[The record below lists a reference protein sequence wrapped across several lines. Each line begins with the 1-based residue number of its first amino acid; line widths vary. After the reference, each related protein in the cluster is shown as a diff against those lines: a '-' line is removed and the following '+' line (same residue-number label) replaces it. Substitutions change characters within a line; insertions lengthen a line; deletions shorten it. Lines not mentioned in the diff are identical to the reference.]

1 MRRIYLESIFG
12 LLGCFIASLFLY
24 EVTVYQL
31 NTDYEFVL
39 EDYEATAYRDLV
51 DNVAQKQGLDA
62 AHHALKQFASTAQST
77 LTIFTS
83 INDVPSVVREY
94 FLSQPEATIFHDDDR
109 QLWFRLSQSDHI
121 YLYAADDQTFVREK
135 VELEDNLVWAFF
147 ISGFLIYGIGHLF
160 IIFRRVK
167 KLEQT
172 TLKFAEGD
180 LSARAETSPS
190 RSIGTLNQSFNVMA
204 EQIFH
209 LIESNRSLTNAVAHE
224 LRTPVFRIQWQAEL
238 LKETVLTTEQ
248 HQTVES
254 IVEDTEEMEQMV
266 DELLYYARLDNRG
279 LALSKAPLCLDE
291 YFPESMKRW
300 GKETSLELRLQV
312 SGSERQPD
320 CRFYVDKKLLTRAL
334 DNVMRNA
341 FKYAK
346 SQVLVDVLV
355 DHQSL
360 TIGIH
365 DDGEG
370 VEKDHQTH
378 LFEPFYVGNKARN
391 KAKSG
396 HGLGLSIVKKICD
409 QHQATVGVG
418 HSEILQGALF
428 TMTFPVCNDSADK
441 GIQ

>member
-24 EVTVYQL
+24 EITVYQL

-51 DNVAQKQGLDA
+51 DTIALNQGVEA
-62 AHHALKQFASTAQST
+62 AHQALHKYAETAQST
-77 LTIFTS
+77 LTIFENIDDT
-83 INDVPSVVREY
+83 PLVVREY
-94 FLSQPEATIFHDDDR
+94 FLSQPDVPIFHDDDR
-109 QLWFRLSQSDHI
+109 QLWFRLSQNDHI
-121 YLYAADDQTFVREK
+121 YLYTEDDKTFVREK
-135 VELEDNLVWAFF
+135 VELENNLVWAFF
-147 ISGFLIYGIGHLF
+147 ISSFLVYGVGHLF

-180 LSARAETSPS
+180 LSARAETSS
-190 RSIGTLNQSFNVMA
+190 GRSIGTLNQSFNVMA
-204 EQIFH
+204 ERIFH

-238 LKETVLTTEQ
+238 LKDTVLTSEQ
-248 HQTVES
+248 RQTVES

-266 DELLYYARLDNRG
+266 DELLYYAKLDNSR
-279 LALSKAPLCLDE
+279 LALSKAPLCLDD
-291 YFPESMKRW
+291 YFPKTIKRW
-300 GKETSLELRLQV
+300 GKETSLALRLQLPGAEELGE
-312 SGSERQPD
+312 SQL
-320 CRFYVDKKLLTRAL
+320 YVDQKLLTRAL
-334 DNVMRNA
+334 DNLMRNA

-346 SQVLVDVLV
+346 SQVLVVV
-355 DHQSL
+355 VIDHQKL
-360 TIGIH
+360 VIGIH

-370 VEKDHQTH
+370 VEDAHQAH

-396 HGLGLSIVKKICD
+396 HGLGLSIVQKICD
-409 QHQATVGVG
+409 QHEAAVTVG
-418 HSEILQGALF
+418 HSEILQGAVF
-428 TMTFPVCNDSADK
+428 TMSFPLCNDLNDK